1 MITLVYTLVRR
12 WSGELDFR
20 ELVTELDT
28 RGELLRIGG
37 EVGLEYELPALLAQ
51 AEARGKACRFE
62 CVAGSPFTAVG
73 GVLTSVRRWAL
84 GLGLPID
91 SFDGPNSL
99 ERYMADA
106 VAAPLPPTACDDGPV
121 SANVIAGDAV
131 DAAALPAPLFFS
143 GDSHRFISAGLGFAL
158 DPDTGT
164 QNVGF
169 YRVPIVDQRVISV
182 SAGPTS
188 DLRRIYNLHRERG
201 TPMQIAVAVGVAP
214 ALQVAAAAD
223 IPAGIPDVGVAGALQ
238 KAPIEL
244 VKCRTSDIRVPA
256 HAEFVIEATVDL
268 DAWVDNIMGEFG
280 DQYGKTSSPIATI
293 DAITHRDDPI
303 FHVIMAGMNREHNQ
317 LGRMLGYDLRNTILA
332 RLREN
337 HPVVR
342 DVAADMT
349 PRRTGMRAQV
359 FVAVDK
365 TSDEQPRAIID
376 DVFAMRIGRF
386 PMSLLLQR
394 VVVVDADVDILDHQD
409 VDWAIASRMNRASQ
423 FSVHEDRTGRG
434 AATTRLGF
442 DATAPLAQRA
452 ALRRPDIPGRERYD
466 LDRYLEE

>member
-1 MITLVYTLVRR
+1 M
-12 WSGELDFR
+12 
-20 ELVTELDT
+20 
-28 RGELLRIGG
+28 
-37 EVGLEYELPALLAQ
+37 LAQ

-62 CVAGSPFTAVG
+62 RVAGTPFAAVG

-91 SFDGPNSL
+91 SFDAPHSL
-99 ERYMADA
+99 ERCMAAA
-106 VAAPLPPTACDDGPV
+106 VAAPLSPTVCEEAPV
-121 SANVIAGDAV
+121 CANVIAGEAV
-131 DAAALPAPLFFS
+131 DMAALPAPLFFS
-143 GDSHRFISAGLGFAL
+143 GDSHRFISAGLGFAS

-169 YRVPIVDQRVISV
+169 YRVPIVDRRVVSV

-201 TPMQIAVAVGVAP
+201 TQMQIAVAVGVAP

-223 IPAGIPDVGVAGALQ
+223 IQAGIADIGVAGALQ
-238 KAPIEL
+238 RLPIEL
-244 VKCRTSDIRVPA
+244 VRCRTSDILVPA
-256 HAEFVIEATVDL
+256 DAEFVIEATVDL
-268 DAWVDNIMGEFG
+268 DTWIDNTMGEFG
-280 DQYGKTSSPIATI
+280 DQYGKTSSPIAVI
-293 DAITHRDDPI
+293 DAITHRDDPL

-317 LGRMLGYDLRNTILA
+317 LGRMLGYDLRNSILG
-332 RLREN
+332 RLRAN
-337 HPVVR
+337 HAVVR
-342 DVAADMT
+342 DVAVDMT

-376 DVFAMRIGRF
+376 DVFAMQIGRF

-394 VVVVDADVDILDHQD
+394 VVVVDPDVDILDHQD
-409 VDWAIASRMNRASQ
+409 VDWAIATRMNQSSQ
-423 FSVHEDRTGRG
+423 FFVHEDRTGRG

-442 DATAPLAQRA
+442 DATAPLAQRH
-452 ALRRPDIPGRERYD
+452 ALRRPDIPASERYD
-466 LDRYLEE
+466 LDRYLED